1 MKSNEFNQKFICSRR
16 LANTVAVTPVAMQ
29 LEKKAL
35 EFEMAGKFRV
45 ASTYWLKCLDAAQ
58 GDTERARIAIRRDQ
72 CITLGMGLRRGEYS
86 GICNRGVVYD

>member
-58 GDTERARIAIRRDQ
+58 GDKERARIAIRRDQ

>member
-1 MKSNEFNQKFICSRR
+1 MKSNDFNQKFICSRR

-72 CITLGMGLRRGEYS
+72 CMGLRRGEYS
-86 GICNRGVVYD
+86 GICNGGVVYD